1 MLTAFFVMLREGFEA
16 ALIVAILYAYLRK
29 TGRTELIPALWAGV
43 AAAFGLALAAGVVIE
58 LTVDSLEGEAR
69 LRAFAAISLFAVV
82 VLTWMIF
89 WMRKHA
95 RAIRGELHESFDRA
109 LSAKSSVRWAITAAA
124 FFAVLRE
131 GLEAV
136 LFMIATAIT
145 EDRGQVLVGAV
156 AGLALASGLGYAVVL
171 GGRKMPMRQF
181 FTVTG
186 VILIIFAAGLLAR
199 SVMFL
204 QTAGD
209 LPIAWNNVY
218 DITGI
223 DWLTTRTEVGRFL
236 GAMFGWDPRPSIEQV
251 VVWLGYTGIV
261 TYLFLRK
268 PRSQSRPVAPVAPPV
283 SAPQQHEQREQQV
296 TS

>member
-29 TGRTELIPALWAGV
+29 TGRQDLVPALWAGI
-43 AAAFGLALAAGVVIE
+43 AAAFAIAIAGGVVIQ
-58 LTVDSLEGEAR
+58 LTVESLDGAAR
-69 LRAFAAISLFAVV
+69 LRWFAGISLFAVG

-89 WMRKHA
+89 WMRRHA
-95 RAIRGELHESFDRA
+95 RAIRGELHHSIDRA
-109 LSAKSSVRWAITAAA
+109 LSTGSSVRWAIALAA

-145 EDRGQVLVGAV
+145 EDRGAVIIGAL
-156 AGLALASGLGYAVVL
+156 AGLAVASLLGYAVVL

-186 VILIIFAAGLLAR
+186 VLLIIFAAGLLAR
-199 SVMFL
+199 AVMFM

-209 LPIAWNNVY
+209 LPIIWNNVY
-218 DITGI
+218 DLTGI

-251 VVWLGYTGIV
+251 IAWLGYAGTV
-261 TYLFLRK
+261 TYLFLRT
-268 PRSQSRPVAPVAPPV
+268 PRSRQL
-283 SAPQQHEQREQQV
+283 APQAPAAQPVVTEKQV